1 MVQPLQNQMNRISKM
16 IQPLQK
22 QVKSME
28 KQADLIKQI
37 QSQLIRLQKQVSQVQ
52 KDNQKIR
59 PLLLS
64 NRKKGTSPANNK
76 NTKRRGTR
84 RTK

>member
-1 MVQPLQNQMNRISKM
+1 MQSQIKQ
-16 IQPLQK
+16 LQK
-22 QVKSME
+22 QVF
-28 KQADLIKQI
+28 
-37 QSQLIRLQKQVSQVQ
+37 QVQ

-59 PLLLS
+59 PLLL
-64 NRKKGTSPANNK
+64 NNKKKTSPANNK